1 MPEQFTN
8 EIPDKGMQENPPENP
23 FENPFENPSENDSTA
38 CETSLSTLPS
48 TAAGTHNRSKKR
60 RFLSKTMLF
69 RRIRWW
75 AWVYLWVGIGLITL
89 SGFMVGGSSVAYL
102 RDGRGFSSSIDV
114 NDFLI
119 CRGFEWLLGMWV
131 FIVGCCIASF
141 LNVVAYRLPAGLPVT
156 GHSFCPYC
164 RVPIEKRDNFPVLGW
179 IHLQGR
185 CRSCHIRISPRY
197 PIFEAIG
204 GLLLLSIFVS
214 TILSHGANLPSVH
227 QQVMPYGL
235 PVNLRLME
243 SIVFAFAFLHG
254 WLLLILFTAALT
266 HFASGTLP
274 IWVWFL
280 GVTVALIAIAISPE
294 LVVLPITRPTE
305 STSTYHSQIDNDGH
319 RLISH
324 QIAAATVAI
333 GMIVSVTLGYATR
346 LLPRDFL
353 NNNSQPAAVSMWLG
367 SCLII
372 GTVLGY
378 QAAIGILVMNG
389 ILIFAILALNSSANV
404 FQFSDQPLK
413 TFVAYGPLATLW
425 VSTAIWLASW
435 RPIHSALGIF
445 LRTVIF

>member
-1 MPEQFTN
+1 MIKLSMPEQFTN

-266 HFASGTLP
+266 HYANGKLP
-274 IWVWFL
+274 IWVWGL
-280 GVTVALIAIAISPE
+280 GIAVTLIAIGMTPD
-294 LVVLPITRPTE
+294 LVILPINRPMEITPSE
-305 STSTYHSQIDNDGH
+305 TDDHGH
-319 RLISH
+319 HLISRS
-324 QIAAATVAI
+324 IAAATVAI
-333 GMIVSVTLGYATR
+333 GMTVSIFLGFATF
-346 LLPRDFL
+346 LLQRNASRESMPTT
-353 NNNSQPAAVSMWLG
+353 PISMWLG
-367 SCLII
+367 SCLMI
-372 GTVLGY
+372 GTALGY
-378 QAAIGILVMNG
+378 QAVAGILLLNM
-389 ILIFAILALNSSANV
+389 LIRFAIHLTTTLVGFWTKPVERFLA
-404 FQFSDQPLK
+404 F
-413 TFVAYGPLATLW
+413 GPIGTLW
-425 VSTAIWLASW
+425 ISTAIWLAAW
-435 RPIHSALGIF
+435 RPIHSAFRELWQTMF
-445 LRTVIF
+445 S